1 MTTRRDHRQ
10 THVRPRPPST
20 GRPAPVKV
28 KPRAPATT
36 RLAGHRPI
44 QRGGGMPWIV
54 RLALIAAVLALSA
67 GILYVGARGFGVV
80 VGGVGSTLS
89 GFVKGVTATASP
101 SPIVDAISAA
111 PKLDQPTEPYTS
123 ESSVDLVV
131 TVPASLIGDTNHRIR
146 LYLTLPG
153 QQAAAITEVPIA
165 DTVKT
170 VIPGIVLTDG
180 ANDFYVTITG
190 PGGES
195 DPSAVVR
202 YVFDDAPPKITITSP
217 KNNAVI
223 NGKAV
228 TIKGKTQA
236 RTTLL
241 ARNDANGSSVAGTA
255 ESDGTFTLSVA
266 LATGVNKITV
276 TGTDPAGNTAQASVS
291 VKRGTGK
298 LAVDL
303 SASSYTIKRSK
314 LPEPVTLTA
323 TVTDPDGHAL
333 TGADVTFTLSM
344 PGIPT
349 VSIDGTTGSDGSAT
363 FKTTVP
369 KGADLGQGSATV
381 LVTTKDYG
389 SAQDYT
395 VITISK

>member
-1 MTTRRDHRQ
+1 MTTRRDHRPN
-10 THVRPRPPST
+10 HVRPRQPST
-20 GRPAPVKV
+20 GRPTPVKV

-44 QRGGGMPWIV
+44 QRGGGMPWII

-80 VGGVGSTLS
+80 VGGVGSSLS
-89 GFVKGVTATASP
+89 GFVKGVTATPSP
-101 SPIVDAISAA
+101 SPVVDAISAA
-111 PKLDQPTEPYTS
+111 PTLDQPSEPYTS
-123 ESSVDLVV
+123 EATVDLVV
-131 TVPASLIGDTNHRIR
+131 TVPASLIGDTHHRIR

-170 VIPGIVLTDG
+170 VIPGIQLTDG
-180 ANDFYVTITG
+180 VNDFYVTITG
-190 PGGES
+190 PGPES

-202 YVFDDAPPKITITSP
+202 YIFDDTPPKITITSP
-217 KNNAVI
+217 KNNAVV
-223 NGKAV
+223 NGQAV

-236 RTTLL
+236 RSTML

-266 LATGVNKITV
+266 LATGVNKITI
-276 TGTDPAGNTAQASVS
+276 TGTDPAGNTAQAIVT

-298 LAVDL
+298 LAVSL
-303 SASSYTIKRSK
+303 SSSTYNIKRSR
-314 LPEPVTLTA
+314 LPEPVTLTGI
-323 TVTDPDGHAL
+323 VTDPDGHAL
-333 TGADVTFTLSM
+333 AGANVTFTLSM

-349 VSIDGTTGSDGSAT
+349 VSIDTTTGSDGTAT

-369 KGADLGQGSATV
+369 KGADVGQGSATV
-381 LVTTKDYG
+381 LVTTQAYG

-395 VITISK
+395 VITIK

>member
-20 GRPAPVKV
+20 GRSAPVKV
-28 KPRAPATT
+28 KPRAPGTN
-36 RLAGHRPI
+36 RLADHRPI
-44 QRGGGMPWIV
+44 DRGGMPWII
-54 RLALIAAVLALSA
+54 RLGLIAAILALSA
-67 GILYVGARGFGVV
+67 GILYVGVRGFGFV
-80 VGGVGSTLS
+80 VGGVGNSLN
-89 GFVKGVTATASP
+89 GFVKGVTATPSP
-101 SPIVDAISAA
+101 SPIVDEVSNA
-111 PKLDQPTEPYTS
+111 PTLDQPSEPYTS
-123 ESSVDLVV
+123 EATVDLVV
-131 TVPASLIGDTNHRIR
+131 TVPASLIGDTHHRIR

-153 QQAAAITEVPIA
+153 QEAAAITEVPIA
-165 DTVKT
+165 DAAKT
-170 VIPGIVLTDG
+170 VIPGIQLTDG
-180 ANDFYVTITG
+180 INDFSVSITG
-190 PGGES
+190 PAGES
-195 DPSAVVR
+195 DHSAVVR

-223 NGKAV
+223 NNQAV

-276 TGTDPAGNTAQASVS
+276 TGTDPAGNTASASVS

-298 LAVDL
+298 LAVAL
-303 SASSYTIKRSK
+303 TASSYSIKRSK
-314 LPEPVTLTA
+314 LPEPVTLKA

-333 TGADVTFTLSM
+333 AGADVTFTLSI

-349 VSIDGTTGSDGSAT
+349 VSIDGTTGSDGTAT

-369 KGADLGQGSATV
+369 KGASVGQGSATV
-381 LVTTKDYG
+381 LVTTKDFG

-395 VITISK
+395 VVTITK

>member
-1 MTTRRDHRQ
+1 
-10 THVRPRPPST
+10 
-20 GRPAPVKV
+20 
-28 KPRAPATT
+28 
-36 RLAGHRPI
+36 
-44 QRGGGMPWIV
+44 MPWII
-54 RLALIAAVLALSA
+54 RLGLIAAVLALSA

-89 GFVKGVTATASP
+89 GFVKGVTATPSP
-101 SPIVDAISAA
+101 SPVVGAMSAA
-111 PKLDQPTEPYTS
+111 PTLDQPSEPYTS
-123 ESSVDLVV
+123 GATVDLVV
-131 TVPASLIGDTNHRIR
+131 TVPASLIGDKQHRIR

-170 VIPGIVLTDG
+170 VIPGIQLTDG
-180 ANDFYVTITG
+180 VNDFYATITG
-190 PGGES
+190 PGPES

-202 YVFDDAPPKITITSP
+202 YVFDDTPPKITITSP
-217 KNNAVI
+217 KNNAVV
-223 NGKAV
+223 NSQAV

-236 RTTLL
+236 RTTML

-266 LATGVNKITV
+266 LATGVNKITI
-276 TGTDPAGNTAQASVS
+276 TGTDPAGNTAQASLT

-298 LAVDL
+298 LAVSL
-303 SASSYTIKRSK
+303 SSSTYNIKRSR
-314 LPEPVTLTA
+314 LPEPVTLTG
-323 TVTDPDGHAL
+323 TVTDPDGHPL
-333 TGADVTFTLSM
+333 SGVDVTFTLSM

-349 VSIDGTTGSDGSAT
+349 VSIDTTTGNDGTAT

-369 KGADLGQGSATV
+369 KGADIGQGSATV
-381 LVTTKDYG
+381 LVTTQAYG

-395 VITISK
+395 VINIVK

>member
-1 MTTRRDHRQ
+1 MTTRRDHRPN
-10 THVRPRPPST
+10 HVRPRQPST
-20 GRPAPVKV
+20 GRPTPVKV

-44 QRGGGMPWIV
+44 QRGGGMPWII
-54 RLALIAAVLALSA
+54 RLGLIAAVLALSA

-80 VGGVGSTLS
+80 VGGVGSSLS
-89 GFVKGVTATASP
+89 GFVKGVTATPSP
-101 SPIVDAISAA
+101 SPVVNAMAAA
-111 PKLDQPTEPYTS
+111 PTLDQPSEPYTS
-123 ESSVDLVV
+123 EATVDLVV
-131 TVPASLIGDTNHRIR
+131 TVPASLIGDTHHRIR

-153 QQAAAITEVPIA
+153 QQAAAIKEVPIA

-170 VIPGIVLTDG
+170 VIPAVQLTDG
-180 ANDFYVTITG
+180 VNDFYVTITG
-190 PGGES
+190 PGPES

-202 YVFDDAPPKITITSP
+202 YIFDDTPPKITITSP
-217 KNNAVI
+217 KNNAVV
-223 NGKAV
+223 NGQAV

-236 RTTLL
+236 RSTML

-266 LATGVNKITV
+266 LATGVNKITI
-276 TGTDPAGNTAQASVS
+276 TGTDPAGNAAQASVT

-298 LAVDL
+298 LAVSL
-303 SASSYTIKRSK
+303 SSSTYNIKRSR
-314 LPEPVTLTA
+314 LPEPVTLTG

-333 TGADVTFTLSM
+333 AGADVTFTLSM

-349 VSIDGTTGSDGSAT
+349 VTIDTTTGNDGTAT

-369 KGADLGQGSATV
+369 RGADIGQGSATA
-381 LVTTKDYG
+381 LVTTQAYG

-395 VITISK
+395 VITITK